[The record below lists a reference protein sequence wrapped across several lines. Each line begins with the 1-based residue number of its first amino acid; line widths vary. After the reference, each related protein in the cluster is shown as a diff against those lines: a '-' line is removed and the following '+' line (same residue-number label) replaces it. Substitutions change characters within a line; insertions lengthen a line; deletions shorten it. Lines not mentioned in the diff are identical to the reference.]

1 MKRPLVYP
9 LVLLLFF
16 ATFMVAPLWH
26 VLRQAFLYNGSV
38 SAHFFA
44 VMFQTQHYRD
54 VLFNSLNL
62 AITVTI
68 LTSLIAYPLAL
79 TLSRLRLPAHN
90 AIHAL
95 ILLPLIVPPFVGVL
109 GVRQLFSR
117 FGSVNLLL
125 LHSGVIESP
134 INWLGGGGIW
144 GIIGL
149 QVVHLVPLMYLSL
162 SASLTNA
169 HISLEEAAT
178 MVGASKWRILRRII
192 IPLSLPGWFAGA
204 TIVFIASLTDLGT
217 PLVFDYRNLISVQI
231 YNMLS
236 DLHEN
241 PVGYS
246 FVVFTCILSV
256 SLFTLSKKSLVGGT
270 FSGSARSN
278 EALLS
283 QSPRGV
289 RGLLLILAV
298 LAYSTVACVPQLAVL
313 VLALSERWFM
323 SILPEKWTLQ
333 HFVEVMYHPLTARSL
348 VISFV
353 LSTLASILTLCVG
366 FLTACRIHRGGAL
379 SKGIFETISI
389 IPLAVPGIV
398 FAFGF
403 IGAFSGTLLD
413 NRINPF
419 PLLIAAYTVRR
430 LPAMVRSAFA
440 GLQEAHIQLEEAAYM
455 VGASR
460 WRTTRRIIVPL
471 IARHILVGAMLTF
484 AYSMIEVSDSLLLA
498 LEAKFYPVSKAIYAL
513 MGRPDGV
520 ELASALG
527 IVVMAIMAIAFYLS
541 ERIARGNTIRTIVRS
556 ISLLVAFSIPA
567 LAHAES
573 DEIVAVTP
581 HWEGI
586 KSEFSRAFADVWRS
600 RTGRE
605 VAIRWLDVGGTS
617 DIVKYVKGQYKSTPT
632 GIGIDIMFG
641 GGIDSYLELE
651 HYGLLQ
657 PATVSDAVLAEIP
670 QELSGIPI
678 YSPNRLWFA
687 NALSAFG
694 ILYNTEA
701 VNRLKLPTPHTWSDL
716 AKTEYF
722 DLLGAGD
729 PRKSGSMH
737 AMYEIVLQ
745 GYGWDDGWRLIQRF
759 ARNVRNFSSA
769 ASQVG
774 KEVATG
780 EMVYGIAIDTYAGD
794 AIRQA
799 GGERLAFIIPADFAA
814 LNGDGI
820 AMLKGAPHPDVA
832 SAFIEFILSE
842 PGQRIWYSKR
852 GAPGGPRDAELGK
865 LPVLPSLYG
874 RVEPATVYP
883 GNPFALPNLLAYNA
897 ERAGARWNLVN
908 DLFGVFIVDVHD
920 RLLRT
925 DFANVG
931 NGIPVSEDASRALS
945 EDGRWGADSAQRT
958 DMLKRWGEE
967 ARAALPVT
975 ASVLERWRWLP
986 SLLVALLLL
995 GLIARNHRRGS

>member
-1 MKRPLVYP
+1 MKRPLLYP
-9 LVLLLFF
+9 LALLLFF

-26 VLRQAFLYNGSV
+26 VLSQAFLYNGALST
-38 SAHFFA
+38 HFFA

-54 VLFNSLNL
+54 VLCNSLNL
-62 AITVTI
+62 AITVTLI
-68 LTSLIAYPLAL
+68 TSLIAYPLAL
-79 TLSRLRLPAHN
+79 TLSRFRLPAHN
-90 AIHAL
+90 FIHAL

-125 LHSGVIESP
+125 LNLGVIEAP
-134 INWLGGGGIW
+134 MNWLGGGGIF
-144 GIIGL
+144 GIIAL
-149 QVVHLVPLMYLSL
+149 QVVHLVPLLYLSL

-192 IPLSLPGWFAGA
+192 LPLSLPGWFAGA
-204 TIVFIASLTDLGT
+204 TIVFIASFTDLGT

-236 DLHEN
+236 DPHEN

-256 SLFTLSKKSLVGGT
+256 SLFTLSKISLVGGQ
-270 FSGSARSN
+270 FSGSVRSN
-278 EALLS
+278 A
-283 QSPRGV
+283 
-289 RGLLLILAV
+289 GLLLRPPQGKRGLMLLGAV
-298 LAYSTVACVPQLAVL
+298 VGYATLACVPQLAVL

-323 SILPEKWTLQ
+323 SIVPEEWTLQ
-333 HFVEVMYHPLTARSL
+333 HFVEVIQHPLTARSL
-348 VISFV
+348 LISV
-353 LSTLASILTLCVG
+353 ALSALASLLTIIVG
-366 FLTACRIHRGGAL
+366 LLTACRIHRGGKL
-379 SKGIFETISI
+379 SKGIFETLSI

-403 IGAFSGTLLD
+403 IGAFTGTILD

-460 WRTTRRIIVPL
+460 WRTTRLIIIPL

-527 IVVMAIMAIAFYLS
+527 IVVMVIMAIAFYLS
-541 ERIARGNTIRTIVRS
+541 ERIARGNTIRTIVRA
-556 ISLLVAFSIPA
+556 IPLLVACSMTP
-567 LAHAES
+567 LAHAQS

-586 KSEFSRAFADVWRS
+586 KSEFTRAFGDAWRS

-605 VAIRWLDVGGTS
+605 VTIRWLDVGGTS
-617 DIVKYVKGQYKSTPT
+617 DIVKYIKGQYKSTPN

-641 GGIDSYLELE
+641 GGVDSYLELE

-657 PATVSDAVLAEIP
+657 AATVSDSVLAAIP

-678 YSPNRLWFA
+678 YSPNRTWFA

-694 ILYNTEA
+694 ILYNVEA
-701 VNRLKLPTPHTWSDL
+701 VKRLNLPIPRTWSDL
-716 AKTEYF
+716 ALPEYF

-745 GYGWDDGWRLIQRF
+745 GYGWNDGWRLIQRF
-759 ARNVRNFSSA
+759 GRNVRNFSSA

-780 EMVYGIAIDTYAGD
+780 EMIYGIAIDTYAGD

-799 GGERLAFIIPADFAA
+799 GGGRLSFIIPADFAA
-814 LNGDGI
+814 INGDGI
-820 AMLKGAPHPDVA
+820 ALLKGAPHPGVA

-865 LPVLPSLYG
+865 LPVLPTLYG

-883 GNPFALPNLLAYNA
+883 GNPFELPNLLPYNA

-925 DFANVG
+925 DLTNVG
-931 NGIPVSEDASRALS
+931 KGIPVSEDESRALS
-945 EDGRWGADSAQRT
+945 EAGRWGADSAQRT
-958 DMLKRWGEE
+958 TMLKLWGEE
-967 ARAALPVT
+967 ARATLPVT
-975 ASVLERWRWLP
+975 ASPLERWKWLP
-986 SLLVALLLL
+986 SLLVAMFLL
-995 GLIARNHRRGS
+995 GLIVRNHRRGR